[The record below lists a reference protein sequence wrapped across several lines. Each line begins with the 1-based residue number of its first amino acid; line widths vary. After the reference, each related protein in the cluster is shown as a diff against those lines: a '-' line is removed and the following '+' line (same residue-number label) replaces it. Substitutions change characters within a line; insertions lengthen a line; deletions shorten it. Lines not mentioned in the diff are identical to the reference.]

1 LTTFCSLTVERTQK
15 QCRRDKKQKQKNKTK
30 NKKKK
35 PKKTKTENRQIQYT
49 VFGDNMTFW
58 SVLEREEETAEQ
70 LCVGYEE
77 LQAMQNLVL

>member
-1 LTTFCSLTVERTQK
+1 MAWWSSVKQAGCEAQERCVTLGGK
-15 QCRRDKKQKQKNKTK
+15 GHKHK
-30 NKKKK
+30 
-35 PKKTKTENRQIQYT
+35 NRQIQYT